1 MHYLVYNEDTMK
13 PDFLIIPLV
22 LQHDHRIRPSDLI
35 IYGVIYWYEHLR
47 DGECRAGNESIGEVA
62 GIDVR
67 TVRAG
72 LDRLERAGYIN
83 RVYKDED
90 RKIRDRIECMVAFK
104 YAQQAKLKFP
114 KALDTQ
120 HPHEETPGE
129 YARRFFS
136 GDQVVIEALVQDLL
150 KVTQGKGE
158 EGIKVEMRKF
168 FSYWT
173 EPNKSGTKVKWELE
187 RTFDVKRRLYTWLN
201 RASERRGAGSR
212 AAGAGTVV

>member
-1 MHYLVYNEDTMK
+1 MK

-22 LQHDHRIRPSDLI
+22 LQHDGRIRPSDLI

-47 DGECRAGNESIGEVA
+47 DGECRASNESIGEVA

-72 LDRLERAGYIN
+72 LDRLERAGYI
-83 RVYKDED
+83 RRLYQDQE
-90 RKIRDRIECMVAFK
+90 RKLRDRIECMVAFK
-104 YAQQAKLKFP
+104 YAQQTKLNFP

-120 HPHEETPGE
+120 HPREETPGE

-136 GDQVVIEALVQDLL
+136 GDQQVVEELVADLL
-150 KVTQGKGE
+150 KHTQGRGE

-168 FSYWT
+168 YSYWT

-187 RTFDVKRRLYTWLN
+187 RTFDVKRRLYTWLS
-201 RASERRGAGSR
+201 RAAERRPGSSR
-212 AAGAGTVV
+212 PAAGAGTVV